1 MHKVLADKK
10 VYNTKSI
17 SNIQAFL
24 NDVLKEDGA
33 QLLNHNDIVSA
44 METNGKK
51 LMLVHFQA
59 SQNKL
64 SR

>member
-1 MHKVLADKK
+1 MHKVLTDKK
-10 VYNTKSI
+10 VYNNKSI

-24 NDVLKEDGA
+24 KYALKEDGA
-33 QLLNHNDIVSA
+33 QLLNHNIVSA
-44 METNGKK
+44 METNRKK
-51 LMLVHFQA
+51 LMVVQFQA